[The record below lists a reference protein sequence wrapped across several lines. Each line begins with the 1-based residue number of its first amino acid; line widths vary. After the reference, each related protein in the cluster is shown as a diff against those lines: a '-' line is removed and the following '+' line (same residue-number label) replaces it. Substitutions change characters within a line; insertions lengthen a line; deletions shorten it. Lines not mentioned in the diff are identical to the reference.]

1 MLPIRAVVEPFR
13 GACNTMHSLLI
24 ISPGVTPGHVGLP
37 AFLPRD
43 SPSRKAEEP
52 LLRSRESFGSAGKL
66 KSRLPGRD
74 CKKSV
79 WCEFM
84 VSILVGALSHFWFL
98 YTMSLKSP
106 RKNLCIIP
114 RAPAGRNGTWVCSWR
129 GTELCHE
136 ARAVWEH
143 WHCPP
148 LDQGFCHGLGM
159 SRAGGGGGGAGS
171 EARSGSSRVCLGRP
185 ESAVPREEHLPPGL
199 LHRTATVHLIRCPC
213 QILTCSEKETGVRTQ
228 LQCLHP
234 SPPHIL
240 NKASCEASFYCSL
253 QYRGF
258 ALFHFVLFCF
268 VFKVLGQLMETG
280 IINPEQCMTSFE
292 HMKKSG
298 DY

>member
-199 LHRTATVHLIRCPC
+199 LHRTATVHLIDAHVRSLPA
-213 QILTCSEKETGVRTQ
+213 QRSKLESEHSYSVSTHLPHTSWTRLPVRPLSTAHFNTGV
-228 LQCLHP
+228 LLCF
-234 SPPHIL
+234 I
-240 NKASCEASFYCSL
+240 
-253 QYRGF
+253 
-258 ALFHFVLFCF
+258 LFCF
-268 VFKVLGQLMETG
+268 VLFLRYWA
-280 IINPEQCMTSFE
+280 S
-292 HMKKSG
+292 
-298 DY
+298 